1 MFAVPGAALLAGLA
15 LFPRTGVTAEERDK
29 DRVSLAPLA
38 ALMAGL
44 LLMGGFLVAR
54 WGNEPFERVRP
65 GEVAAM
71 DYVYAHDKPTVRLLW
86 LSNDTV
92 NDVTPAMPWG
102 AKDMERVNY
111 VPTLAPA
118 DPVLVSGLVKAL
130 KDAGPNSYLMV
141 NAGQTTYLQMDV
153 GYSDTWEP
161 RLVQNLDQR
170 PDLKKVYVND
180 DATVYA
186 LRKQPAG
193 KVPKP
198 DPGPI
203 GPQITWTPWSVVGAL
218 AALALILLLTAREVV
233 RVAVRPGVRQL
244 RWLQSSFWFSLPL
257 LAVLLASLVQ
267 RFLTMK

>member
-1 MFAVPGAALLAGLA
+1 
-15 LFPRTGVTAEERDK
+15 
-29 DRVSLAPLA
+29 
-38 ALMAGL
+38 
-44 LLMGGFLVAR
+44 
-54 WGNEPFERVRP
+54 
-65 GEVAAM
+65 
-71 DYVYAHDKPTVRLLW
+71 
-86 LSNDTV
+86 
-92 NDVTPAMPWG
+92 
-102 AKDMERVNY
+102 
-111 VPTLAPA
+111 
-118 DPVLVSGLVKAL
+118 
-130 KDAGPNSYLMV
+130 
-141 NAGQTTYLQMDV
+141 MDV